1 MSVLSFIETPI
12 VLPSLDIVSKAIS
25 PTFVMLA
32 SLNDVVPNVLAAAV
46 DVIPAAAVIP
56 PPSAIVI
63 ASSPSVYSINGVLIA
78 VSNELVPVD
87 VIAPQPIVPIVA
99 IFLLL
104 SKTTALLAAAV
115 PAVTLSRTPSS
126 AVVIVVVSRVR
137 LVSPVIVPVTSIPEA
152 VTLNLSV
159 SLM

>member
-1 MSVLSFIETPI
+1 M
-12 VLPSLDIVSKAIS
+12 
-25 PTFVMLA
+25 
-32 SLNDVVPNVLAAAV
+32 LAAAV